1 MNKLISI
8 VIPCL
13 NEEKNIKLLYA
24 QLVKIMSALS
34 KYNFEVIF
42 IDNSSIDNSVL
53 ELKKLVAKDKRVKV
67 IINNKNFG
75 FQRSPVHGLFQSS
88 GDAAILIGC
97 DMQEP
102 PELIFKLVEAW
113 EQGSM
118 AAQLVK
124 TSSKINFLR
133 HFIKKIYYRIVNKIS
148 DIDLLNDATG
158 NGLYD
163 KKVIQNIKNLNDPNP
178 YFRGIVSELGY
189 IIKPIPYEEQR
200 RIHGSSNNNWYVLYG
215 AAMQGFTSYSI
226 MPLRLVGI
234 IGFVMAG
241 FSFLIGLT
249 YATLKI
255 FNWDGYPLGLAPF
268 IIGNFFLFG
277 LLFIF
282 VGIIGE
288 YILSIQT
295 YVKKR
300 PLVTEKDRI
309 NF

>member
-1 MNKLISI
+1 
-8 VIPCL
+8 
-13 NEEKNIKLLYA
+13 
-24 QLVKIMSALS
+24 
-34 KYNFEVIF
+34 
-42 IDNSSIDNSVL
+42 
-53 ELKKLVAKDKRVKV
+53 
-67 IINNKNFG
+67 
-75 FQRSPVHGLFQSS
+75 
-88 GDAAILIGC
+88 
-97 DMQEP
+97 MQEP
-102 PELIFKLVEAW
+102 PELIFKLIEAW

-118 AAQLVK
+118 AVQLVK
-124 TSSKINFLR
+124 TSSKINFFS
-133 HFIKKIYYRIVNKIS
+133 HFIKKIYYRIVKKIS

-189 IIKPIPYEEQR
+189 VIKAIPYEEQV
-200 RIHGSSNNNWYVLYG
+200 RIHGSSKNNWYVLYG
-215 AAMQGFTSYSI
+215 AALQGFTSYSI
-226 MPLRLVGI
+226 LPLRLVGI
-234 IGFVMAG
+234 IGFMMAG
-241 FSFLIGLT
+241 MSFLIGLT

-255 FNWDGYPLGLAPF
+255 LNWDGYPIGLAPF

>member
-1 MNKLISI
+1 MKKLISI

-13 NEEKNIKLLYA
+13 NEEENISVLHSR
-24 QLVKIMSALS
+24 LVKIMSSLS
-34 KYNFEVIF
+34 KYDFETIF
-42 IDNSSIDNSVL
+42 IDNASIDNSVL
-53 ELKKLVAKDKRVKV
+53 ELKKIVAKDKRVKI

-75 FQRSPVHGLFQSS
+75 PLRSPVHGLLQSS
-88 GDAAILIGC
+88 GDASILICC

-102 PELIFKLVEAW
+102 PELIFQLVEAW

-118 AAQLVK
+118 AALLVK
-124 TSSKINFLR
+124 KSSEINFSM
-133 HFIKKIYYRIVNKIS
+133 HFIKKIYYRIVKKIS

-163 KKVIQNIKNLNDPNP
+163 KKIIQEIKKLNDPHP
-178 YFRGIVSELGY
+178 YFRGLVSELGY
-189 IIKPIPYEEQR
+189 VIKAVPYEEKR

-215 AAMQGFTSYSI
+215 AGLQGITSYSVL
-226 MPLRLVGI
+226 PLRLVGI
-234 IGFVMAG
+234 IGFIMAG
-241 FSFLIGLT
+241 VSFLIGLV
-249 YATLKI
+249 YFFLKLAD
-255 FNWDGYPLGLAPF
+255 WDSYPLGFAPV

-288 YILSIQT
+288 YILSIQA

-300 PLVTEKDRI
+300 PLVIEKERI

>member
-13 NEEKNIKLLYA
+13 NEEKNIKILYA

-34 KYNFEVIF
+34 KYDFEVIF

-53 ELKKLVAKDKRVKV
+53 ELKKLAAKDKRVKI

-75 FQRSPVHGLFQSS
+75 FQRSPVHGLMQSS

-97 DMQEP
+97 DMQES

-118 AAQLVK
+118 AVQLVK
-124 TSSKINFLR
+124 TASKINFLG
-133 HFIKKIYYRIVNKIS
+133 HFIKKIYYRIVSKIS
-148 DIDLLNDATG
+148 NIELLNDATG

-178 YFRGIVSELGY
+178 YFRGLVSELGY
-189 IIKPIPYEEQR
+189 AIKAIPYEEQR
-200 RIHGSSNNNWYVLYG
+200 RIHGSSNNNWYVLYE
-215 AAMQGFTSYSI
+215 AAMQGFTSYSV

-234 IGFVMAG
+234 IGFMMASL
-241 FSFLIGLT
+241 SFLIGLI
-249 YATLKI
+249 YAILKI
-255 FNWDGYPLGLAPF
+255 SNWDGYPIGLAPF

-277 LLFIF
+277 VLFIF

-300 PLVTEKDRI
+300 PLVIEKDRI